1 MHFFYSYSQPD
12 PLHSLSLYS
21 LTPSKYPISQ
31 ILNPNPNPIFKSIC
45 SNYKFKQSYKTY
57 CFLSTLHNSS
67 QATSIFCKY
76 LSLTLLARLRYID
89 NNDFNNINMNINDDI
104 VYLKIS
110 DLLSSDF
117 SNIIVE
123 DAGINDWYEDSQ
135 EVYCMI
141 LNKCVQSL

>member
-1 MHFFYSYSQPD
+1 
-12 PLHSLSLYS
+12 
-21 LTPSKYPISQ
+21 
-31 ILNPNPNPIFKSIC
+31 
-45 SNYKFKQSYKTY
+45 
-57 CFLSTLHNSS
+57 
-67 QATSIFCKY
+67 
-76 LSLTLLARLRYID
+76 
-89 NNDFNNINMNINDDI
+89 MNINDDI